1 MAKQPQLPS
10 KEEKALEKRRRA
22 RKAREE
28 AMDKT
33 LADSYPASDP
43 PSTIPD
49 PVGELPEE
57 EKPKGRDGAPEGQQA
72 LVRGKDKRKEKA
84 A

>member
-1 MAKQPQLPS
+1 MKKRVIKRPS
-10 KEEKALEKRRRA
+10 RGITDPAHGHTGRDPEDRSIDRGQKDKVREKT
-22 RKAREE
+22 
-28 AMDKT
+28 MDKT

-49 PVGELPEE
+49 PSE
-57 EKPKGRDGAPEGQQA
+57 D
-72 LVRGKDKRKEKA
+72 DA